1 MKKKNY
7 NIKAREKQLIGID
20 DIKINKEYMQELY
33 KLIME
38 DFKDIFD
45 QDKDEYKIKLTL
57 INAKKSLSLF

>member
-1 MKKKNY
+1 
-7 NIKAREKQLIGID
+7 
-20 DIKINKEYMQELY
+20 MQELY

-45 QDKDEYKIKLTL
+45 QDKDEYKVKLTL

>member
-1 MKKKNY
+1 
-7 NIKAREKQLIGID
+7 
-20 DIKINKEYMQELY
+20 MQELY

-45 QDKDEYKIKLTL
+45 KDKDGYKIKLTL